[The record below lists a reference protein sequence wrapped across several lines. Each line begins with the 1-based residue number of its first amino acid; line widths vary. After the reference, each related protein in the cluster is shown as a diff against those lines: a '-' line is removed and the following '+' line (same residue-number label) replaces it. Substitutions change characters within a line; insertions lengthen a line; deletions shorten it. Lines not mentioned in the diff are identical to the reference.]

1 MQTVSQKV
9 QGAVVGKCSPLS
21 SFMPW
26 GNGAGS
32 QMTNAGSY
40 NLLTACFVDRSNAL
54 DPSLK
59 EAAAQSQQL
68 QVLAQLQQ
76 SGGGGMNKGMT
87 RMQLSPTK
95 SGYGGTI
102 ANGQHHQ
109 PHVTSTLLSTSP
121 EYNVPHTQLELGHS
135 IAHAA
140 YPCTDPYIGAIV
152 DAYGDHA
159 MNHSHI
165 LGFQQGRMP
174 LPSDVIEDEPV
185 YVNAKQYHGILRR
198 RQSRAKAELENK
210 LIKVRKPYLHESRHL
225 HAMRRARGCGGRFL
239 NTKLLETTKVNAD
252 SGKLTEGQHAWAV
265 SSSSTEALQSENGN
279 MNSSEV
285 HGNSGLSGSEVTSM
299 SESCPDGT
307 SYSYTQGNGGYLYHH
322 ASSHFH
328 LLGFS
333 PLSDGSG
340 EVESGQG
347 MGYGIK
353 WIAAE
358 SCCDPMKV

>member
-1 MQTVSQKV
+1 MHTVSQKV
-9 QGAVVGKCSPLS
+9 QGAVVGMCSPLS
-21 SFMPW
+21 SLMSW

-54 DPSLK
+54 DASLK

-76 SGGGGMNKGMT
+76 PGSGGVNKGMT
-87 RMQLSPTK
+87 KMQLSPTK
-95 SGYGGTI
+95 SGYGVTI

-109 PHVTSTLLSTSP
+109 PHVASTLHSTSP
-121 EYNVPHTQLELGHS
+121 EYHVPRTQLELGHS
-135 IAHAA
+135 IAHVT
-140 YPCTDPYIGAIV
+140 YPCADPYFGAIV
-152 DAYGDHA
+152 DAYGDHV
-159 MNHSHI
+159 MNHPQI
-165 LGFQQGRMP
+165 LGFHQGRMP

-185 YVNAKQYHGILRR
+185 YVNAKQYRGILRR
-198 RQSRAKAELENK
+198 RQSRAKAELGNK
-210 LIKVRKPYLHESRHL
+210 FIKVRKPYLHESRHL

-239 NTKLLETTKVNAD
+239 NTKLLETKKVNAD
-252 SGKLTEGQHAWAV
+252 DGKLTDGQHAQTV
-265 SSSSTEALQSENGN
+265 SSSSTEALHSENGN

-307 SYSYTQGNGGYLYHH
+307 GYSYNQGNGGYL
-322 ASSHFH
+322 SHFH

-347 MGYGIK
+347 MGYSIK
-353 WIAAE
+353 WVAADN
-358 SCCDPMKV
+358 CCDPMKV

>member
-9 QGAVVGKCSPLS
+9 QGAVIGKCSPLS
-21 SFMPW
+21 SFMSW

-32 QMTNAGSY
+32 QMTNAGPY
-40 NLLTACFVDRSNAL
+40 NLLTASLVDRSNAL
-54 DPSLK
+54 DASLK
-59 EAAAQSQQL
+59 EATAQSQQL

-87 RMQLSPTK
+87 RMQLLPTK
-95 SGYGGTI
+95 SGYDGAV
-102 ANGQHHQ
+102 ANGQNHQ
-109 PHVTSTLLSTSP
+109 QHVTSTLHSTSP
-121 EYNVPHTQLELGHS
+121 EYHVPHTQLELGHS
-135 IAHAA
+135 TVHAA
-140 YPCTDPYIGAIV
+140 YPCTDPYFGAIV
-152 DAYGDHA
+152 DPYGDHA
-159 MNHSHI
+159 MNHPHI

-174 LPSDVIEDEPV
+174 LPSDVIEDEPI
-185 YVNAKQYHGILRR
+185 YVNAKQYRGILRR
-198 RQSRAKAELENK
+198 RKSRAKAELENK
-210 LIKVRKPYLHESRHL
+210 FVKVRKPYLHESRHL

-239 NTKLLETTKVNAD
+239 NTKLLETTTGNAD
-252 SGKLTEGQHAWAV
+252 SGKLTGHHARAV

-307 SYSYTQGNGGYLYHH
+307 SYSYTQGNGGYPYHH
-322 ASSHFH
+322 ASSHLHF
-328 LLGFS
+328 LGFS
-333 PLSDGSG
+333 PLSDGSV

-347 MGYGIK
+347 LGYAIK